1 MTKNFDGIKTQKFGC
16 EVECTGLTRSAAA
29 KALSNLLGGA
39 AVHEGGSYDKYT
51 VKDVKGRKW
60 SVVYDGSIRC
70 ENKSGSSAS
79 KLYSVEM
86 VTPILA
92 YEDIPLLQEAVRTLR
107 KKGGCCNSSVG
118 IHIHINGEP
127 FDART
132 LRNFVNI
139 IASKEDMIYNALQV
153 GSGRQ
158 SYCKKINK
166 DFLERLN
173 RKKPTTLDEFKN
185 IWYNGCDG
193 SRTKYHNSR
202 YCMLNLHS
210 FFNKGTIELRAF
222 NGSLNAGVLRAY
234 LSLAL
239 AVSNQALTQK
249 SASPR
254 LTESLNEKYTFRCW
268 LIRIGLNGQ
277 EFKNCRKHLLSHLEG
292 NIAWLHQEDAIAQR
306 ERLKHG
312 RIAAREQ
319 RVEPVSEVQEL
330 SENVPDEIS
339 EPSESGCGDFTGYE
353 EDEEMGMEMS
363 M

>member
-1 MTKNFDGIKTQKFGC
+1 MSKNFDGIKTQKFGC
-16 EVECTGLTRSAAA
+16 EVECTGLTRSVAA
-29 KALSNLLGGA
+29 KALSKLMGNS

-51 VKDVKGRKW
+51 VEDDKGRKW

-86 VTPILA
+86 VTPVLE

-107 KKGGCCNSSVG
+107 RNGGRCNSSVG

-139 IASKEDMIYNALQV
+139 IASKENMIYNALQV

-173 RKKPTTLDEFKN
+173 CKKPKTLDEFKN
-185 IWYNGCDG
+185 IWYNGYDG

-254 LTESLNEKYTFRCW
+254 LTESPNEKYTFRTW

-306 ERLKHG
+306 ERLKQE
-312 RIAAREQ
+312 RIAVREQ
-319 RVEPVSEVQEL
+319 CAEPVSEIREL
-330 SENVPDEIS
+330 NENVPDDNFES
-339 EPSESGCGDFTGYE
+339 SESECEVFEEYE
-353 EDEEMGMEMS
+353 ENEDMEMV

>member
-1 MTKNFDGIKTQKFGC
+1 MSKNFDGIKTQRFGC

-29 KALSNLLGGA
+29 KAISKVLNGEV
-39 AVHEGGSYDKYT
+39 VHEGGSYDKYT
-51 VKDVKGRKW
+51 VKDEKGRKW

-86 VTPILA
+86 VTPVLE
-92 YEDIPLLQEAVRTLR
+92 YEDIPLLQETVRSLR
-107 KKGGCCNSSVG
+107 RNGGRCNSSVG

-127 FDART
+127 FDARA

-173 RKKPTTLDEFKN
+173 RKKPKTLDEFKS
-185 IWYNGCDG
+185 IWYNGYDG
-193 SRTKYHNSR
+193 SRTKYHQSR

-249 SASPR
+249 SASPG
-254 LTESLNEKYTFRCW
+254 LTESPNEKYTFRCW

-306 ERLKHG
+306 ERLKQK

-319 RVEPVSEVQEL
+319 RVEPVSAVLEE
-330 SENVPDEIS
+330 SEITPDES
-339 EPSESGCGDFTGYE
+339 FESSESECEDFA
-353 EDEEMGMEMS
+353 EDEEIGMEMS